1 MEKRRITLKEADFFN
16 MAMANWLKKYR
27 KLNNYPLREVA
38 EKLGVTHQTIM
49 RYENYECEIPNESF
63 LIICQLYHIDPIE
76 AYKEIALDY
85 INIVSKRAGL

>member
-1 MEKRRITLKEADFFN
+1 MKDRRITLKEADFFN

-27 KLNNYPLREVA
+27 KLNKMPLREVA
-38 EKLGVTHQTIM
+38 EKLGVSHVTVTH
-49 RYENYECEIPNESF
+49 YENYECEIPNESF
-63 LIICQLYHIDPIE
+63 QKLCQLYHIDPIE

>member
-1 MEKRRITLKEADFFN
+1 MKKRRITLKEADFFN
-16 MAMANWLKKYR
+16 MAMANWIKKYR
-27 KLNNYPLREVA
+27 KLNKITLQEIA
-38 EKLGVTHQTIM
+38 DKLGVSHVSVI

-63 LIICQLYHIDPIE
+63 QKLCQLYHIDPIE

>member
-27 KLNNYPLREVA
+27 KLNRIPLRQVA
-38 EKLGVTHQTIM
+38 DLLGVTHQTIM

-63 LIICQLYHIDPIE
+63 LKICKLYHIDPIE

-85 INIVSKRAGL
+85 MNIVSKRVGL

>member
-27 KLNNYPLREVA
+27 KLNRIPLRQVA
-38 EKLGVTHQTIM
+38 DLLGVTHQTIM

-63 LIICQLYHIDPIE
+63 LKICKLYHIDPIE

-85 INIVSKRAGL
+85 MNIVSKRVCL